1 MEIGDLLR
9 IARLILRGMWLRRWL
24 GVIVAWVVGVA
35 LAGAVFLTPD
45 KYEASARIFVDTDS
59 VLKPLLQGLVIQT
72 NMDQKIGMLSRTL
85 ISRPNVEKLVRMAD
99 LDLGIT
105 SAKEKDALIDK
116 LMGTLRISAVGRD
129 NLYMVGFRDADPQK
143 ALKVVQSLTTMF
155 IESSLG
161 GKQSDADTAIKFVEE
176 QIKVYEKKLEEAEG
190 RLKDFKLKNIELNL
204 ESDKGS
210 TGRIGDI
217 GSQLS
222 QARLEL
228 REAENSRD
236 AIKREM
242 TGESPSLLPDTPGI
256 ESSVSVPEI
265 DGRIESQKRDLDTLL
280 KRFTEQHPDVI
291 SARRLIR
298 ELEEQKRQ
306 EIAVRKKAAIA
317 NPTAVSPNSNPAY
330 QQMKVSLTESE
341 ATIASLRVRVAEYES
356 RYKRAV
362 ETMKLAPQVE
372 AEFAQLNRDY
382 AVHKK
387 NYNDLVQRREG
398 VGISESMAAVAGV
411 DFRLIDPPR
420 ASSKPVSPDRPLL
433 LPFGLLAAL
442 VAGLAASFAASNL
455 RPVFFDSH
463 TLRDVT
469 GLPLLGVISMPATP
483 ASQARA
489 RKDKIRIGAALGGL
503 VGFYALAMLT
513 IFLFLR
519 PA

>member
-1 MEIGDLLR
+1 MEDLLR
-9 IARLILRGMWLRRWL
+9 LARLILRGMWLRRWL

-45 KYEASARIFVDTDS
+45 RYEASARIFVDTDS
-59 VLKPLLQGLVIQT
+59 VLKPLLQGLVVQANT
-72 NMDQKIGMLSRTL
+72 EQQIGMLSRTL

-99 LDLGIT
+99 LDLGIRST
-105 SAKEKDALIDK
+105 KEKDDLIDGLIK
-116 LMGTLRISAVGRD
+116 TLKIKSVGRD
-129 NLYMVGFRDADPQK
+129 NLYTLEFRDADPEK
-143 ALKVVQSLTTMF
+143 ARKVVQSLTTIF

-176 QIKVYEKKLEEAEG
+176 QIKIYQKKLEEAEA
-190 RLKDFKLKNIELNL
+190 RLKEFKLKNIELNL
-204 ESDKGS
+204 DSDKGS
-210 TGRIGDI
+210 TVRISDI

-242 TGESPSLLPDTPGI
+242 TGESPVLLPDTPGT
-256 ESSVSVPEI
+256 ESSVSMPEI

-291 SARRLIR
+291 SARRLIKD
-298 ELEEQKRQ
+298 LEEQKRQ

-317 NPTAVSPNSNPAY
+317 NPQAASPNANPAY

-362 ETMKLAPQVE
+362 ESLKLAPQVE

-382 AVHKK
+382 EVHKK

-398 VGISESMAAVAGV
+398 AGISESMSAVSGV
-411 DFRLIDPPR
+411 ADFRLIDPPR
-420 ASSKPVSPDRPLL
+420 ASSKPVAPDRPLL
-433 LPFGLLAAL
+433 LPLALLAAL
-442 VAGLAASFAASNL
+442 AAGLGASFAASNL

-469 GLPLLGVISMPATP
+469 GLPLLGAVSMPATP
-483 ASQARA
+483 ASQAQA
-489 RKDKIRIGAALGGL
+489 RKDKIRIGAALGSL
-503 VGFYALAMLT
+503 VGLYGLAMLA

>member
-1 MEIGDLLR
+1 
-9 IARLILRGMWLRRWL
+9 MWLRRWL

-59 VLKPLLQGLVIQT
+59 VLKPLLAGLVVQANT
-72 NMDQKIGMLSRTL
+72 EQQIGMLSRTL
-85 ISRPNVEKLVRMAD
+85 ISRPNIEKLVRMAD
-99 LDLGIT
+99 LDLGIKST
-105 SAKEKDALIDK
+105 KDKDALIDD
-116 LMGTLRISAVGRD
+116 LMKTLKIKGVGRD
-129 NLYMVGFRDADPQK
+129 NLYTIEYRDSNPEK
-143 ALKVVQSLTTMF
+143 ARKVVQSLTTIF

-176 QIKVYEKKLEEAEG
+176 QIKVYQKKLEEAEA

-204 ESDKGS
+204 DSDKGS
-210 TGRIGDI
+210 TVRISEI
-217 GSQLS
+217 GNQLN

-242 TGESPSLLPDTPGI
+242 TGESPVLLPDTPGT
-256 ESSVSVPEI
+256 ESSVSIPEI
-265 DGRIESQKRDLDTLL
+265 DGRIESQKRELDAVL

-291 SARRLIR
+291 SARRLIK

-317 NPTAVSPNSNPAY
+317 NPAAASPNSNPAY

-356 RYKRAV
+356 RYKRGV
-362 ETMKLAPQVE
+362 ESMKLAPQVE

-382 AVHKK
+382 EIHRK

-398 VGISESMAAVAGV
+398 AGMSESMAAVSGV
-411 DFRLIDPPR
+411 ADFRLIDPPR

-433 LPFGLLAAL
+433 LPLALLVAL
-442 VAGLAASFAASNL
+442 AAGLAASFAASQL

-469 GLPLLGVISMPATP
+469 GLPLLGVISMPVTP
-483 ASQARA
+483 ASQVQA
-489 RKDKIRIGAALGGL
+489 RKSRIRIGAALGSL
-503 VGFYALAMLT
+503 VGFYGLAMLA

-519 PA
+519 QA